1 MNNIVLLD
9 IDGVIAP
16 IYSLDNDDYVEIA
29 NDYTNWQ
36 IPFVNIYNIKRI
48 IKTDKIIW
56 SSAWEEQSN
65 LINRFLEI
73 PDFEY
78 IKFLENYDEW
88 FKERAIEKFIEQM
101 KIASKIVWIDDEI
114 PERIIEKYTNEED
127 ILVVVPDGKIGITLE
142 EWETINDFLE

>member
-114 PERIIEKYTNEED
+114 PERIIEKYTNEES
-127 ILVVVPDGKIGITLE
+127 ILVIVPDGEIGITLE

>member
-88 FKERAIEKFIEQM
+88 FKERAIEKFIEQR
-101 KIASKIVWIDDEI
+101 KIVSKIVWIDDEI
-114 PERIIEKYTNEED
+114 PERIIEKYTNEEN
-127 ILVVVPDGKIGITLE
+127 ILVIVPDGKIGITFE
-142 EWETINDFLE
+142 EWKTINDFLK

>member
-114 PERIIEKYTNEED
+114 PERIIEKYTNEEN
-127 ILVVVPDGKIGITLE
+127 ILVIVPDGKIGITFE
-142 EWETINDFLE
+142 EWKTINDFLK

>member
-9 IDGVIAP
+9 IDGAIAP

-88 FKERAIEKFIEQM
+88 FKERAIEKFIQQM

-114 PERIIEKYTNEED
+114 PERIIEKYTNEES
-127 ILVVVPDGKIGITLE
+127 ILVIVPDGEIGITFE
-142 EWETINDFLE
+142 EWKTINDFLE

>member
-29 NDYTNWQ
+29 TDYTNWQ
-36 IPFVNIYNIKRI
+36 IPFINIYNIKRI
-48 IKTDKIIW
+48 TKTNKIIW

-65 LINRFLEI
+65 LINQFLEI

-78 IKFLENYDEW
+78 IEFLENYDEW
-88 FKERAIEKFIEQM
+88 FKEKAIEKFIEQR
-101 KIASKIVWIDDEI
+101 KIDSKIVWIDDEV
-114 PERIIEKYTNEED
+114 PERIIKKYTDEEN
-127 ILVVVPDGKIGITLE
+127 ILVIVPDAEIGITLE
-142 EWETINDFLE
+142 EWETISDFLE

>member
-48 IKTDKIIW
+48 IKTDKIVW

-78 IKFLENYDEW
+78 IEFLENYDEW

-114 PERIIEKYTNEED
+114 PERIIEKYTNEES
-127 ILVVVPDGKIGITLE
+127 ILVIVPDGKIGITLE

>member
-114 PERIIEKYTNEED
+114 PERIIEKYTNEES
-127 ILVVVPDGKIGITLE
+127 ILVIVPDGKIGITLE

>member
-9 IDGVIAP
+9 IDGAIAP
-16 IYSLDNDDYVEIA
+16 SYSLDNDDYVEIA

-114 PERIIEKYTNEED
+114 PERIIEKYTNEES
-127 ILVVVPDGKIGITLE
+127 ILVIVPDGEIGITFE
-142 EWETINDFLE
+142 EWKTINDFLE